1 MRVRIATFVSGL
13 ILVVAGIVQLSSA
26 PAAAVSAQLPDLR
39 MATLTTIRVDTS
51 TSPGHRLLRYTA
63 EIVNVGAGPFEARG
77 KRPDTSTAHLSITQR
92 VYNDDGTFNRVPIPQ
107 TYMFWAGDGHN
118 HFHLN
123 DLEDG
128 VLTRLDDG
136 GAVGALAKHGFHFA
150 DNQAFALALQNAP
163 QSPVYASCG
172 GFSCKMSALN
182 VTMGLSVG
190 WGDIYK
196 AQLAFQY
203 IDITGLAPGMYLL
216 TVTAD
221 ASHWFEE
228 TDESDNSTWAKLRI
242 TNCCATVLEY
252 GPGA

>member
-1 MRVRIATFVSGL
+1 MRVRIAMFVSGA
-13 ILVVAGIVQLSSA
+13 ILLVSGVVQLSSA
-26 PAAAVSAQLPDLR
+26 PAEAVTAQLPDLR
-39 MATLTTIRVDTS
+39 MATLTTIRLDT
-51 TSPGHRLLRYTA
+51 TTLPGHRLLRYTA

-77 KRPDTSTAHLSITQR
+77 KRPDTSTSDLSVTQR
-92 VYNDDGTFNRVPIPQ
+92 VYNDDGTFTRVPIPQ

-118 HFHLN
+118 HFHLR

-128 VLTRLDDG
+128 VLTRLDNG

-150 DNQAFALALQNAP
+150 DNQAFDLALQNAP
-163 QSPVYASCG
+163 RSPVYASCG

-190 WGDIYK
+190 WGDIYG
-196 AQLAFQY
+196 ASLAFQY
-203 IDITGLAPGMYLL
+203 IDITGLKSGQYML

-228 TDESDNSTWAKLRI
+228 TDASDNSTWAKLRI
-242 TNCCATVLEY
+242 TNCCVSVLEY